1 MYNKRWKRTDIG
13 VKLLLYIQCI
23 ANTILFSDALY
34 FFVGN
39 QRMHARE
46 ITVFNNEGRVTHP
59 PRLKAESAHAHT
71 AREQQTWTQFA
82 GGTSGNARSL

>member
-1 MYNKRWKRTDIG
+1 
-13 VKLLLYIQCI
+13 
-23 ANTILFSDALY
+23 
-34 FFVGN
+34 
-39 QRMHARE
+39 MHARE